1 LFLQRQRLTCAV
13 WLWIRTWQGATATAV
28 SAVAAIYYGPR
39 KMLEGLDW
47 YLERFRDRRVLQ
59 SLKKR
64 RLFPQA
70 GGFGAGSTR
79 NPLPTPLKFPILSKN

>member
-1 LFLQRQRLTCAV
+1 
-13 WLWIRTWQGATATAV
+13 
-28 SAVAAIYYGPR
+28 
-39 KMLEGLDW
+39 MLEGLDW